1 MTMTEQNDQSELIN
15 EYIKNLAAKV
25 NELQAEN
32 ILLKTRLSLLETA
45 NVAKVQQEQQVQDG
59 GGFGGAAMTA
69 QTEVKATPAPE
80 PRKEQPKP
88 KIKVNQRPG
97 SQKKRDESGQFIEEK

>member
-1 MTMTEQNDQSELIN
+1 MTQQNDQSDLIN

-45 NVAKVQQEQQVQDG
+45 NVAQQEQQVQDG
-59 GGFGGAAMTA
+59 GDFGKAKEETA
-69 QTEVKATPAPE
+69 PTPAPE
-80 PRKEQPKP
+80 PQM
-88 KIKVNQRPG
+88 KVNQRPG
-97 SQKKRDESGQFIEEK
+97 SQKTRDSSGQFIEEK

>member
-1 MTMTEQNDQSELIN
+1 MTMTQNNDQSELIN

-45 NVAKVQQEQQVQDG
+45 NVAKAQQEQQVQDG
-59 GGFGGAAMTA
+59 GDFGAQNAPKEEAAP
-69 QTEVKATPAPE
+69 TPAPE
-80 PRKEQPKP
+80 PM
-88 KIKVNQRPG
+88 KVNQRPG
-97 SQKKRDESGQFIEEK
+97 SQKKRDKSGQFIEEK

>member
-1 MTMTEQNDQSELIN
+1 MTQNNDQSELIN

-45 NVAKVQQEQQVQDG
+45 NVAKAHQEQQVQADG
-59 GGFGGAAMTA
+59 GDFGQAEVETA
-69 QTEVKATPAPE
+69 PTPAPE
-80 PRKEQPKP
+80 PKP
-88 KIKVNQRPG
+88 KMKVNQRPG
-97 SQKKRDESGQFIEEK
+97 SQKSRDASGQFIEEK

>member
-1 MTMTEQNDQSELIN
+1 MTEQNDQSELIN

-45 NVAKVQQEQQVQDG
+45 NVAKAQQDQQVQANG
-59 GGFGGAAMTA
+59 GDFGQAEVETA
-69 QTEVKATPAPE
+69 PTPAPE
-80 PRKEQPKP
+80 PKP
-88 KIKVNQRPG
+88 KMKVNQRPG
-97 SQKKRDESGQFIEEK
+97 SQKSRDQSGQFIEEK

>member
-1 MTMTEQNDQSELIN
+1 MTQQNDQSDLIN

-45 NVAKVQQEQQVQDG
+45 NVAKAQQEQQVQDG
-59 GGFGGAAMTA
+59 GDFGKAKEETA
-69 QTEVKATPAPE
+69 PTPAPE
-80 PRKEQPKP
+80 PM
-88 KIKVNQRPG
+88 KVNQRPG
-97 SQKKRDESGQFIEEK
+97 SQKKRDVSGQFIEEK

>member
-1 MTMTEQNDQSELIN
+1 MTMTQQDDQSELIN

-45 NVAKVQQEQQVQDG
+45 NVARAQQESQVQDG
-59 GGFGGAAMTA
+59 GDFGA
-69 QTEVKATPAPE
+69 QKAPKVEKPAPTPAPE
-80 PRKEQPKP
+80 PM
-88 KIKVNQRPG
+88 KVNQRPG
-97 SQKKRDESGQFIEEK
+97 SQKKRDVSGQFIEEK

>member
-1 MTMTEQNDQSELIN
+1 MTMTELNEQSDLIN

-45 NVAKVQQEQQVQDG
+45 NVARAQKEQEQQVQDG
-59 GGFGGAAMTA
+59 GDFGTAEIAPKEKAAP
-69 QTEVKATPAPE
+69 TPAPE
-80 PRKEQPKP
+80 PKM
-88 KIKVNQRPG
+88 NARPG
-97 SQKKRDESGQFIEEK
+97 SKKKRDASGQFIEEK

>member
-1 MTMTEQNDQSELIN
+1 MTQQDDQSELIN

-45 NVAKVQQEQQVQDG
+45 NVAKAQQEQQVQDG
-59 GGFGGAAMTA
+59 GDFGKAKEETA
-69 QTEVKATPAPE
+69 PTPAPE
-80 PRKEQPKP
+80 PM
-88 KIKVNQRPG
+88 KVNQRPG
-97 SQKKRDESGQFIEEK
+97 SQKKRDVSGQFIEEK

>member
-1 MTMTEQNDQSELIN
+1 MTQQNDQSDLIN

-59 GGFGGAAMTA
+59 GGFGGAAMTPKKEA
-69 QTEVKATPAPE
+69 APTPAPE
-80 PRKEQPKP
+80 PKKEQPKP
-88 KIKVNQRPG
+88 KMRVNQRPG
-97 SQKKRDESGQFIEEK
+97 SQKQRDSSGQFIEEK

>member
-1 MTMTEQNDQSELIN
+1 MTQNNDQSELIN

-45 NVAKVQQEQQVQDG
+45 NVAKAQQEQQVQADG
-59 GGFGGAAMTA
+59 GDFGQAEVETA
-69 QTEVKATPAPE
+69 PTPAPE
-80 PRKEQPKP
+80 PKP
-88 KIKVNQRPG
+88 KMKVNQRPG
-97 SQKKRDESGQFIEEK
+97 SQKSRDASGQFIEEK

>member
-1 MTMTEQNDQSELIN
+1 MTQQNDQSDLIN

-45 NVAKVQQEQQVQDG
+45 NVAKAQEQQVQDG
-59 GGFGGAAMTA
+59 GGFG
-69 QTEVKATPAPE
+69 QTETAPTPAPE
-80 PRKEQPKP
+80 PKKEKPKP
-88 KIKVNQRPG
+88 KMKVNQRPG
-97 SQKKRDESGQFIEEK
+97 SQKTRDASGQFIEEK

>member
-45 NVAKVQQEQQVQDG
+45 NVAKAKAQEQQVQDG
-59 GGFGGAAMTA
+59 GDFGKSKEETA
-69 QTEVKATPAPE
+69 PTPAPA
-80 PRKEQPKP
+80 PKP
-88 KIKVNQRPG
+88 KPKMKVNQRPG
-97 SQKKRDESGQFIEEK
+97 SQKTRDASGQFIEEK

>member
-1 MTMTEQNDQSELIN
+1 MTQQDDQSELIN

-45 NVAKVQQEQQVQDG
+45 NVAKAQQEQQVQDG
-59 GGFGGAAMTA
+59 GDFGKAKEETA
-69 QTEVKATPAPE
+69 PTPAPE
-80 PRKEQPKP
+80 PM
-88 KIKVNQRPG
+88 KVNQRPG
-97 SQKKRDESGQFIEEK
+97 SQKTRDASGQFIEEK

>member
-1 MTMTEQNDQSELIN
+1 MTMTQNNDQSELIN

-45 NVAKVQQEQQVQDG
+45 NVAKAQEQQVQDG
-59 GGFGGAAMTA
+59 GDFGA
-69 QTEVKATPAPE
+69 QNAPKEEVAPTPAPE
-80 PRKEQPKP
+80 PM
-88 KIKVNQRPG
+88 KVNQRPG
-97 SQKKRDESGQFIEEK
+97 SQKKRDVSGQFIEEK

>member
-1 MTMTEQNDQSELIN
+1 MRMTEQNDQSELIN

-45 NVAKVQQEQQVQDG
+45 NLAKVQQAQQEQQVQDG
-59 GGFGGAAMTA
+59 GGFGAE
-69 QTEVKATPAPE
+69 EVPKVEEPAPTPAPE
-80 PRKEQPKP
+80 VKM
-88 KIKVNQRPG
+88 NARPG
-97 SQKKRDESGQFIEEK
+97 SKKKRDVSGQFIEEK

>member
-1 MTMTEQNDQSELIN
+1 MTMTQQNDQSDLIN

-45 NVAKVQQEQQVQDG
+45 NVAKAKAQEQQVQDG
-59 GGFGGAAMTA
+59 GGFG
-69 QTEVKATPAPE
+69 QTETAPTPAPE
-80 PRKEQPKP
+80 PKKEKPKP
-88 KIKVNQRPG
+88 KMKVNQRPG
-97 SQKKRDESGQFIEEK
+97 SQKKRDSSGQFIEEK

>member
-1 MTMTEQNDQSELIN
+1 MTMTQQNDQSDLIN

-45 NVAKVQQEQQVQDG
+45 NVAKAQEQQVQDG
-59 GGFGGAAMTA
+59 GGFG
-69 QTEVKATPAPE
+69 QTETAPTPAPE
-80 PRKEQPKP
+80 PKKEKPKP
-88 KIKVNQRPG
+88 KMKVNQRPG
-97 SQKKRDESGQFIEEK
+97 SQKTRDASGQFIEEK

>member
-1 MTMTEQNDQSELIN
+1 MTMTQQDDQSELIN

-45 NVAKVQQEQQVQDG
+45 NVAKAQQEQQVQDG
-59 GGFGGAAMTA
+59 GDFGKAKEETA
-69 QTEVKATPAPE
+69 PTPAPE
-80 PRKEQPKP
+80 PQM
-88 KIKVNQRPG
+88 KVNQRPG
-97 SQKKRDESGQFIEEK
+97 SQKTRDASGQFIEEK

>member
-1 MTMTEQNDQSELIN
+1 MTQQNDQSDLIN

>member
-1 MTMTEQNDQSELIN
+1 MTQQNDQSDLIN

-45 NVAKVQQEQQVQDG
+45 NVAQQEQQVQDG
-59 GGFGGAAMTA
+59 GDFGKAKEETA
-69 QTEVKATPAPE
+69 PTPAPE
-80 PRKEQPKP
+80 PQM
-88 KIKVNQRPG
+88 KVNQRPG
-97 SQKKRDESGQFIEEK
+97 SQKTRDASGQFIEEK

>member
-1 MTMTEQNDQSELIN
+1 MTMTQQNDQSDLIN

-45 NVAKVQQEQQVQDG
+45 NVAKAQEQQVQDG
-59 GGFGGAAMTA
+59 GGFG
-69 QTEVKATPAPE
+69 QTETAPTPAPE
-80 PRKEQPKP
+80 PKKEKPKP
-88 KIKVNQRPG
+88 KMKVNQRPG
-97 SQKKRDESGQFIEEK
+97 SQKKRDTSGQFIEEK

>member
-1 MTMTEQNDQSELIN
+1 MTQNNDQSELIN

-45 NVAKVQQEQQVQDG
+45 NVAKAQEQQVVSQHLCL
-59 GGFGGAAMTA
+59 MM
-69 QTEVKATPAPE
+69 VKQYCKT
-80 PRKEQPKP
+80 
-88 KIKVNQRPG
+88 
-97 SQKKRDESGQFIEEK
+97 

>member
-1 MTMTEQNDQSELIN
+1 MTMTQNNDQSELIN

-45 NVAKVQQEQQVQDG
+45 NVAKAQEQQVQDG
-59 GGFGGAAMTA
+59 GGFG
-69 QTEVKATPAPE
+69 QTETAPTPAPE
-80 PRKEQPKP
+80 PKKEKPKP
-88 KIKVNQRPG
+88 KMKVNQRPG
-97 SQKKRDESGQFIEEK
+97 SQKTRDASGQFIEEK

>member
-1 MTMTEQNDQSELIN
+1 MTMTQQDDQSELIN

-45 NVAKVQQEQQVQDG
+45 NVAKAQQEQQVQDG
-59 GGFGGAAMTA
+59 GDFGKAKEETA
-69 QTEVKATPAPE
+69 PTPAPE
-80 PRKEQPKP
+80 PM
-88 KIKVNQRPG
+88 KVNQRPG
-97 SQKKRDESGQFIEEK
+97 SQKKRDVSGQFIEEK

>member
-1 MTMTEQNDQSELIN
+1 MTMTQNNDQSELIN

-45 NVAKVQQEQQVQDG
+45 NVAKAQQEQQVQADG
-59 GGFGGAAMTA
+59 GDFGQAEVETA
-69 QTEVKATPAPE
+69 PTPAPE
-80 PRKEQPKP
+80 PKP
-88 KIKVNQRPG
+88 KMKVNQRPG
-97 SQKKRDESGQFIEEK
+97 SQKSRDASVQFIEEK

>member
-1 MTMTEQNDQSELIN
+1 MTMTQQNDQSELIN

-45 NVAKVQQEQQVQDG
+45 NVAKAQQEQQVQADG
-59 GGFGGAAMTA
+59 GDFGQAEVETA
-69 QTEVKATPAPE
+69 PTPAPE
-80 PRKEQPKP
+80 PKP
-88 KIKVNQRPG
+88 KMKVNQRPG
-97 SQKKRDESGQFIEEK
+97 SQKSRDASGQFIEEK

>member
-1 MTMTEQNDQSELIN
+1 MTQQNDQSDLIN

-45 NVAKVQQEQQVQDG
+45 NVARAQKEQEQQVQDG

-97 SQKKRDESGQFIEEK
+97 SQKKRDASGQFIEEK

>member
-1 MTMTEQNDQSELIN
+1 MRMTEQNDQSDLIN

-45 NVAKVQQEQQVQDG
+45 SLAKVQQAQQAQQEQQVQDG
-59 GGFGGAAMTA
+59 GGFGA
-69 QTEVKATPAPE
+69 QEEPKVEKPAPTPAPE
-80 PRKEQPKP
+80 VKM
-88 KIKVNQRPG
+88 NARPG
-97 SQKKRDESGQFIEEK
+97 SQKQRDLSGQFIEEK

>member
-45 NVAKVQQEQQVQDG
+45 NVARAQQESQVQDG
-59 GGFGGAAMTA
+59 GDFGA
-69 QTEVKATPAPE
+69 QKAPKVEKPAPTPAPE
-80 PRKEQPKP
+80 VKM
-88 KIKVNQRPG
+88 NARPG
-97 SQKKRDESGQFIEEK
+97 SKKKRDESGQFIEEK

>member
-1 MTMTEQNDQSELIN
+1 MTMTQNNDQSELIN

-45 NVAKVQQEQQVQDG
+45 NVAKAQQEQQVQADG
-59 GGFGGAAMTA
+59 GDFGQAEVEAAP
-69 QTEVKATPAPE
+69 TPAPE
-80 PRKEQPKP
+80 PKP
-88 KIKVNQRPG
+88 KMKVNQRPG
-97 SQKKRDESGQFIEEK
+97 SQKSRDASGQFIEEK

>member
-1 MTMTEQNDQSELIN
+1 MTMTQQNDQSDLIN

-45 NVAKVQQEQQVQDG
+45 NVAKAQEQQVQDG
-59 GGFGGAAMTA
+59 GDFGAQNAPKEETA
-69 QTEVKATPAPE
+69 PTPAPA
-80 PRKEQPKP
+80 PKP
-88 KIKVNQRPG
+88 KPKTPKHTKVATSTHKVIAN
-97 SQKKRDESGQFIEEK
+97 